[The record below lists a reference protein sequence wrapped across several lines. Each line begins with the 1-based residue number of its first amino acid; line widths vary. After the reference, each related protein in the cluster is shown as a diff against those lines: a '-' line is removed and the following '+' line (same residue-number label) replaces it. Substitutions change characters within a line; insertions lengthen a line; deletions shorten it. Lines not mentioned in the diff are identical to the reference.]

1 MQLTNKVAIV
11 TGASGGLGRAIAL
24 ALAAQGASLVLAS
37 RNTVALEETQRQLSH
52 IQEHGQRA
60 IVVPTDVQDEAS
72 VQHLVEETLRQ
83 FEGRIDILVCNSGI
97 AGPTAPLI
105 EVKIEQWQETLATN
119 LTGPFLCCRAVLPT
133 MLEQQAGSVILI
145 GSGTGKH
152 PLIGRTP
159 YAASKIA
166 LVGMA
171 RTLAMEVGPS
181 NVRVNVVSPGPLD
194 GERIQ
199 AVLQKQAELRHMSYE
214 QIKAQA
220 TSGSALKRFTPVQ
233 DVADTVVFLA
243 SDQAASITGED
254 MNVSGGLVMV

>member
-1 MQLTNKVAIV
+1 MQLLLNKVAIV

-24 ALAAQGASLVLAS
+24 ALAAQGALVVLAS
-37 RNTVALEETQRQLSH
+37 RNKEALEETQRQILE
-52 IQEHGQRA
+52 QGQRA
-60 IVVPTDVQDEAS
+60 IVIPTDVRDEAS
-72 VQHLVEETLRQ
+72 VQRLVAETLQ
-83 FEGRIDILVCNSGI
+83 QGGGRIDILVCNSGI
-97 AGPTAPLI
+97 AGPTAPLM
-105 EVKIEQWQETLATN
+105 EVKLDAWQETIDTN

-133 MLEQQAGSVILI
+133 MVEQHSGSIILI

-171 RTLAMEVGPS
+171 RTLAMEVGPG
-181 NVRVNVVSPGPLD
+181 NVRVNVVSPGPLE

-199 AVLQKQAELRHMSYE
+199 SVLKKQAELRHISYE
-214 QIKAQA
+214 QVRVQA

-233 DVADTVVFLA
+233 DVAETVVFLA
-243 SDQAASITGED
+243 GDQANSITGED
-254 MNVSGGLVMV
+254 INVSGGLVMV

>member
-1 MQLTNKVAIV
+1 MQSLLNKVAVV

-24 ALAAQGASLVLAS
+24 AFAEQGALVVLAS
-37 RNTVALEETQRQLSH
+37 RNKAALEETQRQ
-52 IQEHGQRA
+52 IQERGQRA
-60 IVVPTDVQDEAS
+60 IVVPTDVRDEAS
-72 VQHLVEETLRQ
+72 IQALVAETLQ
-83 FEGRIDILVCNSGI
+83 QGGGRIDILVCNSGI
-97 AGPTAPLI
+97 AGPTAPLM
-105 EVKIEQWQETLATN
+105 EVEVEQWQDTLATN

-133 MLEQQAGSVILI
+133 MVEQKSGSIILI

-152 PLIGRTP
+152 PLVGRTP

-214 QIKAQA
+214 QIRAQA
-220 TSGSALKRFTPVQ
+220 TSSSALKRFTPVQ
-233 DVADTVVFLA
+233 DVAETVVFLA
-243 SDQAASITGED
+243 GDQANSITGED
-254 MNVSGGLVMV
+254 INVSGGLVMV